1 MKDNKERIDKYL
13 NNMSLE
19 NSDSSATDIDF
30 ISTMK
35 LIAVTTY
42 SINMLLLY
50 VMLSSIIR

>member
-1 MKDNKERIDKYL
+1 MKDNKERIDKDL
-13 NNMSLE
+13 NRISSE
-19 NSDSSATDIDF
+19 NFDDSATDIDF

-42 SINMLLLY
+42 SINMLLIY

>member
-1 MKDNKERIDKYL
+1 MKDNKERIDKDL
-13 NNMSLE
+13 NRTSSE
-19 NSDSSATDIDF
+19 NFDDSATDIDF

-50 VMLSSIIR
+50 VMISSIIR

>member
-1 MKDNKERIDKYL
+1 MKDNKERIDKYS